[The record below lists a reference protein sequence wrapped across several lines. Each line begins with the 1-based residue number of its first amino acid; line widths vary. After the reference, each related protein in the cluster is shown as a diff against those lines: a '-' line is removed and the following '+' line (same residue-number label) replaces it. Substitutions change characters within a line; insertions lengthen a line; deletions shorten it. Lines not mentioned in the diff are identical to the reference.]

1 MLLEVPYSDAMNVA
15 GVRVQAVEAQAGTGK
30 READAPASCGDPIIC
45 RCERVSKARIVEQ
58 LRAGVRDMNQLK
70 ATLRT
75 GMGAC
80 GGKTCRELILG
91 ICREEGIQLAEVT
104 QFSPRPFE
112 AELPLFALS
121 GCDTD

>member
-1 MLLEVPYSDAMNVA
+1 M
-15 GVRVQAVEAQAGTGK
+15 
-30 READAPASCGDPIIC
+30 
-45 RCERVSKARIVEQ
+45 
-58 LRAGVRDMNQLK
+58 RDLNELK
-70 ATLRT
+70 AVTRA

-91 ICREEGIQLAEVT
+91 VCREEGIRLSDVT

-121 GCDTD
+121 GCDSD